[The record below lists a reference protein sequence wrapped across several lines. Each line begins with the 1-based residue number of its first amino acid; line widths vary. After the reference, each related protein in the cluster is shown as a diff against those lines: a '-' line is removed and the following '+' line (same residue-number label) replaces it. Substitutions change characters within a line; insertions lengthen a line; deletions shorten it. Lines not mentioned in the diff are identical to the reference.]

1 MSSNTN
7 FQQTQFVNSSFHHL
21 HNFLVLHSNHLTI
34 FSLVCLIIMTKILSL
49 PRLRIKIYAMP
60 HNDIIKICIKRFLLV
75 SFSCAISTFLYLH
88 CEQNLHDD
96 RLLNSLALYF
106 FTNKNL
112 QESLNIFNNEAEKVE
127 KFLVYFF
134 FNPFSKG
141 FFFCTAQGNKKGFTT
156 FLIILFY

>member
-1 MSSNTN
+1 M
-7 FQQTQFVNSSFHHL
+7 
-21 HNFLVLHSNHLTI
+21 VLHSNHLTI

-127 KFLVYFF
+127 KFLVYFSSTLFQKVF
-134 FNPFSKG
+134 FLCFS
-141 FFFCTAQGNKKGFTT
+141 NKETKKDSQL